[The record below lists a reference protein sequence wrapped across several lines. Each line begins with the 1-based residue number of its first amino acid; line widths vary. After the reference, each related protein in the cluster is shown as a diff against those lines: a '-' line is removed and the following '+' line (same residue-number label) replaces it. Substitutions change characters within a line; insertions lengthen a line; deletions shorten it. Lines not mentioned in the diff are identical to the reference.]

1 MLINY
6 ISEGVFK
13 NPNQARAA
21 RAKDASLSNADKLAS
36 TVKEI
41 SNTKIKAEV
50 DRLVMEFLDKSSA
63 FPFSSLFAQPI
74 GTSSDPWTLTKPV
87 GNLAV
92 NFINDEEQ
100 TFECVIDAGNICD
113 RYNNNDPVKCI
124 VGVFDPR
131 VRGNNKSL
139 TSTSSAEEIIEA
151 LTARNISMI
160 KSKAS
165 KALKSKTL
173 PASAVY
179 TRAALD
185 KIIKYK
191 FVIKNIFVG
200 VNGPLR
206 VKNMMT
212 PSITTNVVPDEEIK
226 QLLFSII
233 TFIPRSTDACIKL
246 KSSENKE
253 IDSGVSF
260 ALNGIDDIAKDIVN
274 VTIRTDVE
282 HLIQN
287 FKLELEMLDRHDSSP
302 NKSMTLKCKP
312 AMKKIDKEYLAYLAK
327 SKSIT
332 IKDVQCTYG
341 RMTYT
346 VIDLR
351 TKQETEEVDESRMY
365 GKGIK
370 ITYSLTGDTENSY
383 IYATLSKDSWYPRWT
398 IKNKSVFLKNNL
410 KPTQDVEEF
419 KHIGNPTFWNQK
431 LANLLADA
439 KTISDATD
447 IALLVY
453 YNNKLALARNGNM
466 LNIDAFYDLDQID
479 KLSNGKY
486 VDITQEDFSRVS
498 GRLRYL
504 LEIANKQT
512 SKK

>member
-100 TFECVIDAGNICD
+100 IFECVIDAGNMCD

-131 VRGNNKSL
+131 IRGNNKSL

-260 ALNGIDDIAKDIVN
+260 TFNGIDDIAKDIVK
-274 VTIRTDVE
+274 VAIYTDVE

-287 FKLELEMLDRHDSSP
+287 FKIELEMLKRHDNSL
-302 NKSMTLKCKP
+302 NMKLMMKCKP
-312 AMKKIDKEYLAYLAK
+312 AMKLMDKEYLAYLAK
-327 SKSIT
+327 SKSIA

-341 RMTYT
+341 RMVYT
-346 VIDLR
+346 VINLR
-351 TKQETEEVDESRMY
+351 TKAETEEIDESRMY

-370 ITYSLTGDTENSY
+370 ITYSLAGDKENSY
-383 IYATLSKDSWYPRWT
+383 IYANLSKNSCYSTWYL
-398 IKNKSVFLKNNL
+398 KNKSVFLMNNL
-410 KPTQDVEEF
+410 KPTQEVEEF
-419 KHIGNPTFWNQK
+419 KNIHYPSFWK
-431 LANLLADA
+431 DSVVKALADA
-439 KTISDATD
+439 KTAADATN
-447 IALLVY
+447 ITLSVYCKVKKGIILQGNALNTDY
-453 YNNKLALARNGNM
+453 
-466 LNIDAFYDLDQID
+466 FYELDQIQ

-486 VDITQEDFSRVS
+486 ADITEDDFTRVS
-498 GRLRYL
+498 NNLSHL
-504 LEIANKQT
+504 LEIANIQN
-512 SKK
+512 KKK